1 MRNPSSLMRIK
12 LYDEVNGIRRDGLTY
27 VEINTEKTTT
37 ISTSQPASTLTSTTN
52 CYTIERKQRRLEN
65 YVMRHQ
71 SNPLSPPYLT
81 LIAKPINYHCL
92 CF

>member
-52 CYTIERKQRRLEN
+52 WL
-65 YVMRHQ
+65 H
-71 SNPLSPPYLT
+71 
-81 LIAKPINYHCL
+81 H
-92 CF
+92 